1 MYPESS
7 FMWLRL
13 NPWFG
18 QNEALK
24 GEFSKLPNDMIVEI
38 ISYLPPD
45 ALAKLVMGSNKR
57 IRTIVENTPIYLELE
72 GKKIAGT
79 YAQVRKSLTQIK
91 QIQHDIKTLKH
102 ASFCSNEFSDCCFL
116 SSMITGAFVGSG
128 ISFFSVFAAFTPNCI
143 STPILFGAFMTPILL
158 GTVTGGLFGYI
169 PKLCNSQIKKERK
182 RLRAELKQLDC
193 DPVNCI
199 TIPYKRKIN

>member
-1 MYPESS
+1 
-7 FMWLRL
+7 MWPRL

-18 QNEALK
+18 QNEVLK
-24 GEFSKLPNDMIVEI
+24 REFSTLPNDMIVEI

-45 ALAKLVMGSNKR
+45 DLAQLVMGSNKR
-57 IRTIVENTPIYLELE
+57 IRTIVENTPTYLELE

-91 QIQHDIKTLKH
+91 QIQHDIKNLKH
-102 ASFCSNEFSDCCFL
+102 ASFCSSEFSECCFL

-128 ISFFSVFAAFTPNCI
+128 FSLFSVFAAFTPNSVSI
-143 STPILFGAFMTPILL
+143 PILFGAFITPILL

-169 PKLCNSQIKKERK
+169 PRFCNSQIKKERK

-193 DPVNCI
+193 DPAICA